1 MDKNTKKIV
10 LNGLM
15 ISLVCLAT
23 MAIQIPVPGTNG
35 YVNIGD
41 AIIFITSILFGP
53 TPGMIAGG
61 IGSAL
66 ADILSGYAHW
76 ALFTLIV
83 KGIEGYLV
91 GLIVNKFKA
100 TNLGI
105 VLATL
110 LGSVVMVFGYFIFGA
125 YLSGGFAASLIS
137 VPSNCIQ
144 GVISMILAIPLVY
157 SLRDI
162 KYINSLNIKR

>member
-66 ADILSGYAHW
+66 ADILSGYTHW

-83 KGIEGYLV
+83 KGLEGYVV
-91 GLIVNKFKA
+91 GFIINKLKN
-100 TNLGI
+100 TSLNIILS
-105 VLATL
+105 TL
-110 LGSVVMVFGYFIFGA
+110 LGSVIMVFGYFVFGA
-125 YLSGGFAASLIS
+125 YLSGGFGVSLLS

-144 GVISMILAIPLVY
+144 GVVSIFLAVPLAS
-157 SLRDI
+157 SL
-162 KYINSLNIKR
+162 INTKSVNYLKS

>member
-83 KGIEGYLV
+83 KGLEGYVV
-91 GLIVNKFKA
+91 GFIINKFKN
-100 TNLGI
+100 TSLNIILS
-105 VLATL
+105 TL
-110 LGSVVMVFGYFIFGA
+110 LGSVIMVFGYFVFGA
-125 YLSGGFAASLIS
+125 YLSGGFGVSLLS

-144 GVISMILAIPLVY
+144 GVVSIFLAVPLAS
-157 SLRDI
+157 SL
-162 KYINSLNIKR
+162 INTKSVNYLKS

>member
-41 AIIFITSILFGP
+41 TIIFITSILFGP

-66 ADILSGYAHW
+66 ADILSGYTHW

-83 KGIEGYLV
+83 KGLEGYVV
-91 GLIVNKFKA
+91 GFIINKFKN
-100 TNLGI
+100 TSLNIILS
-105 VLATL
+105 TL
-110 LGSVVMVFGYFIFGA
+110 LGSVIMVFGYFVFGA
-125 YLSGGFAASLIS
+125 YLSGGFGVSLLS

-144 GVISMILAIPLVY
+144 GVVSIFLAVPLAS
-157 SLRDI
+157 SL
-162 KYINSLNIKR
+162 INTKSVNYLKS

>member
-66 ADILSGYAHW
+66 ADILSGYTHW

-83 KGIEGYLV
+83 KGLEGYVV
-91 GLIVNKFKA
+91 GFIINKFKN
-100 TNLGI
+100 TSLNIILS
-105 VLATL
+105 TL
-110 LGSVVMVFGYFIFGA
+110 LGSVIMVFGYFVFGA
-125 YLSGGFAASLIS
+125 YLSGGFGVSLLS

-144 GVISMILAIPLVY
+144 GIVSIFLAVPLAS
-157 SLRDI
+157 SL
-162 KYINSLNIKR
+162 INTKSVNYLKS

>member
-66 ADILSGYAHW
+66 ADILSGYTHW

-83 KGIEGYLV
+83 KGFEGYVV
-91 GLIVNKFKA
+91 GFIINKFKN
-100 TNLGI
+100 TSLNIILS
-105 VLATL
+105 TL
-110 LGSVVMVFGYFIFGA
+110 LGSVIMVFGYFVFGA
-125 YLSGGFAASLIS
+125 YLSGGFGVSLLS

-144 GVISMILAIPLVY
+144 GVVSIFLAVPLAS
-157 SLRDI
+157 SL
-162 KYINSLNIKR
+162 INTKSVNYLKS

>member
-23 MAIQIPVPGTNG
+23 MAIQIPVPSTNG

-41 AIIFITSILFGP
+41 TIIFITSILFGP
-53 TPGMIAGG
+53 IPGMIAGG

-66 ADILSGYAHW
+66 ADILSGYTHW

-83 KGIEGYLV
+83 KGLEGYVV
-91 GLIVNKFKA
+91 GFIINKFKN
-100 TNLGI
+100 TSLNIILS
-105 VLATL
+105 TL
-110 LGSVVMVFGYFIFGA
+110 LGSVIMVFGYFVFGA
-125 YLSGGFAASLIS
+125 YLSGGFGVSLLS

-144 GVISMILAIPLVY
+144 GVVSIFLAVPLAS
-157 SLRDI
+157 SL
-162 KYINSLNIKR
+162 INTKSVNYLKS

>member
-66 ADILSGYAHW
+66 ADILSGYTHW

-83 KGIEGYLV
+83 KGLEGYVV
-91 GLIVNKFKA
+91 GFIINKFKN
-100 TNLGI
+100 TSLNIILS
-105 VLATL
+105 TL
-110 LGSVVMVFGYFIFGA
+110 LGSVIMVFGYFVFEA
-125 YLSGGFAASLIS
+125 YLSGGFGVSLLS

-144 GVISMILAIPLVY
+144 GVVSIFLAVPLAS
-157 SLRDI
+157 SL
-162 KYINSLNIKR
+162 INTKSVNYLKS

>member
-41 AIIFITSILFGP
+41 TIIFITSILFGP
-53 TPGMIAGG
+53 IPGMIAGG

-83 KGIEGYLV
+83 KGLEGYVV
-91 GLIVNKFKA
+91 GFIINKFKN
-100 TNLGI
+100 TSLNIILS
-105 VLATL
+105 TL
-110 LGSVVMVFGYFIFGA
+110 LGSVIMVFGYFVFGA
-125 YLSGGFAASLIS
+125 YLSGGFGVSLLS

-144 GVISMILAIPLVY
+144 GVVSIFLAVPLAS
-157 SLRDI
+157 SL
-162 KYINSLNIKR
+162 INTKSVNYLKS

>member
-66 ADILSGYAHW
+66 ADIQSGYTHW
-76 ALFTLIV
+76 ALFTLI
-83 KGIEGYLV
+83 I
-91 GLIVNKFKA
+91 NH
-100 TNLGI
+100 NN
-105 VLATL
+105 TL
-110 LGSVVMVFGYFIFGA
+110 H
-125 YLSGGFAASLIS
+125 
-137 VPSNCIQ
+137 
-144 GVISMILAIPLVY
+144 
-157 SLRDI
+157 
-162 KYINSLNIKR
+162 

>member
-66 ADILSGYAHW
+66 ADILSGYTHW

-83 KGIEGYLV
+83 KGLEGYVV
-91 GLIVNKFKA
+91 GFIINKFKN
-100 TNLGI
+100 TSLNIILS
-105 VLATL
+105 TL
-110 LGSVVMVFGYFIFGA
+110 LGSVIMVFGYFVFGA
-125 YLSGGFAASLIS
+125 YLSGGFGVSLLS

-144 GVISMILAIPLVY
+144 GVVSIFLAVPLAS
-157 SLRDI
+157 SL
-162 KYINSLNIKR
+162 INTKSVNYLKS